1 MLRRQQLA
9 GTRLLRACSLLLRQP
24 VAGKMAL
31 SRAKLLDV
39 AGTDDRLPEWI
50 REEAEKRGFVV
61 SDAAINRLIR
71 LSQKPAIQYLP
82 PPEDLDVILCHYNP
96 AGWKRTPKLLHE
108 VCQHLV
114 SAGAEPLVLQ
124 VVRPPAEP
132 AALPHGVRNVVYESQ
147 SVLFHKENLWNLA
160 AGMTTR
166 PKLLFL
172 DGDVVFSRR
181 DIFRA
186 VGDALDSCD
195 VIQPFSSAVWTSQN
209 GGVDLV
215 REPSALAL
223 ENGEQPLL
231 GRYHP
236 GFAWAMTR
244 RFFGQCRGFYERHP
258 LGGGDAAFVFSM
270 TPGVPR
276 LPKTDSH
283 AFAETQSYKDYRSR
297 MLSLKPRIGH
307 IEGSVYHLWHGT
319 RENRRYEE
327 RYAFMPPFVN
337 GEYPMER
344 RDDGLLEW
352 TDQRASEKALAY
364 FLCRMEDG

>member
-9 GTRLLRACSLLLRQP
+9 GTRLLRACSLLLGQP
-24 VAGKMAL
+24 ISGKMAV

-39 AGTDDRLPEWI
+39 AGSDDRLPGWI
-50 REEAEKRGFVV
+50 REEAEKRGVVV
-61 SDAAINRLIR
+61 SDDAIKRLIR
-71 LSQKPAIQYLP
+71 LAQKPAIQYLP
-82 PPEDLDVILCHYNP
+82 PPDDLDVILCHYNP
-96 AGWKRTPKLLHE
+96 AGWKRTPKLLYE

-114 SAGAEPLVLQ
+114 AAGVRPLVLQ

-132 AALPHGVRNVVYESQ
+132 APLPAGVRSVIYESQ

-181 DIFRA
+181 DVFKA
-186 VGDALDSCD
+186 VSDALDTCD
-195 VIQPFSSAVWTSQN
+195 VIQPFFSAVWTSQD

-215 REPSALAL
+215 REPSVLAL
-223 ENGEQPLL
+223 EAGEQPLL

-236 GFAWAMTR
+236 GFAWAMNR
-244 RFFGQCRGFYERHP
+244 EFFDRCGGFYERHP

-270 TPGVPR
+270 TPGIPR

-283 AFAETQSYKDYRSR
+283 AFAETQSYKKYRSQ
-297 MLSLKPRIGH
+297 MLALSPRVGH
-307 IEGSVYHLWHGT
+307 IDGTVYHLWHGA

-327 RYAFMPPFVN
+327 RYAFMPPFVD
-337 GEYPMER
+337 GEYPMAR
-344 RDDGLLEW
+344 RGDGLLEW